1 MRNKRMFI
9 SLLLAAVL
17 ALAIQGAAFAASILY
32 IEYND
37 VYTEDSVAPGGATPW
52 LTALFADQPAGGVLL
67 TLAAPNLLSGEFV
80 ANWYFNFNPEKDL
93 EALVFTHVDGVMP
106 ITSKDFTSEDALIAG
121 MGLRMDVNVPYPNPP
136 SKRFA
141 DDMLSKIL
149 ITGLSDL
156 TADDFN
162 FRIEKHD
169 ALFISVAH
177 IRGTGEGNE
186 FSAWV
191 KGYDPPPPPAVP
203 EPATLFLAL
212 SGLGAAALARK
223 RGARRN

>member
-1 MRNKRMFI
+1 MRSKGMFM

-17 ALAIQGAAFAASILY
+17 VVAIQSAALAASILY
-32 IEYND
+32 VEYNE
-37 VYTEDSVAPGGATPW
+37 VYTEDSVAPGGSTPW
-52 LTALFADQPAGGVLL
+52 LTALFADQPSGGVLL

-106 ITSKDFTSEDALIAG
+106 ITSRDFTGDNALIAG

-136 SKRFA
+136 STRFA

-156 TADDFN
+156 TAEDFN

-177 IRGTGEGNE
+177 IRGTGPDNE

-191 KGYDPPPPPAVP
+191 KGYDPPYAPQVP
-203 EPATLFLAL
+203 EPATLLLAL
-212 SGLGAAALARK
+212 SGLGAAALAR
-223 RGARRN
+223 RRNARRD